1 MLRGRPM
8 GVYRFE
14 DLRVWQLA
22 KRQSDDVGALL
33 QRDSFRGDRK
43 LADQLNAASIS
54 VPLNISEA
62 FLRRRDGEMRQ
73 FLRYA
78 AASNGETR
86 AAVHL
91 AEGRRYL
98 RADEA
103 ERLIE
108 RSNSIGRMLT
118 RWQQTLRDGPRTKD

>member
-1 MLRGRPM
+1 M

-22 KRQSDDVGALL
+22 KLQSDEVGMLL
-33 QRDSFRGDRK
+33 QRAAFRSDRQ
-43 LADQLNAASIS
+43 LADQLNDASIS

-78 AASNGETR
+78 VASNGEAR
-86 AAVHL
+86 AALHL
-91 AEGRRYL
+91 AEGRHYL
-98 RADEA
+98 TADEA
-103 ERLIE
+103 IRLID

-118 RWQQTLRDGPRTKD
+118 RWQQTLGGGPRTKH